1 VGESLEKKWYFC
13 FFNGNWRNI
22 GSSTWD
28 LTEYDGDRKN
38 HAWKIAKET
47 WMFSKIF
54 IGDMGWDI
62 YIYIHNQLQ
71 PSHCGRINS
80 LHGKSSVK

>member
-1 VGESLEKKWYFC
+1 MGKKTMKTINPINLKYGRITFEKRWYFLVFYS
-13 FFNGNWRNI
+13 FFDGNWRNI

-28 LTEYDGDRKN
+28 LTEYDGDREN
-38 HAWKIAKET
+38 QAWKIAKET

-62 YIYIHNQLQ
+62 YIYIH
-71 PSHCGRINS
+71 I
-80 LHGKSSVK
+80 

>member
-1 VGESLEKKWYFC
+1 MVLL

-38 HAWKIAKET
+38 HAWKIAKKT

-62 YIYIHNQLQ
+62 YIYIT
-71 PSHCGRINS
+71 NS
-80 LHGKSSVK
+80 SPATVEELILYTGNHPLNR

>member
-1 VGESLEKKWYFC
+1 MGESLEKKWYFC
-13 FFNGNWRNI
+13 FFNGDWRNI

-62 YIYIHNQLQ
+62 YIT
-71 PSHCGRINS
+71 NS
-80 LHGKSSVK
+80 SPATVEELILYTGNHPLNR